1 MTAFPLAVCAEMI
14 WRDRPIDWRASRL
27 KEKGF
32 GVGLWNWPDHDLSKL
47 EKTGAS
53 FTIMNGY
60 LRGRLT
66 DATTSASSSSMV
78 VGFGDAST
86 PSAAAIS
93 PSTSSRATP
102 SSRSS
107 ARVEPRHAL

>member
-27 KEKGF
+27 KEMGF

-66 DATTSASSSSMV
+66 DDEESRKCFRTSEA
-78 VGFGDAST
+78 D
-86 PSAAAIS
+86 
-93 PSTSSRATP
+93 
-102 SSRSS
+102 SSRSL
-107 ARVEPRHAL
+107 P